1 MKMKSIF
8 KKCLWLATICIIAV
22 ILAFAVLLLL
32 LELSL
37 PNVNKLKKVH
47 LQEPLRILT
56 SDHKL
61 IAEFGNIRRIPV
73 TIDQVP
79 PLLIDATLA
88 TEDQR
93 YFTHSGIDV
102 LGLARA
108 SIVLIATGKKSQ
120 GGSTIT
126 MQVARNFF
134 LSPQKTYTR
143 KIREILLALK
153 IDREFSK
160 EKILELYFNKNFY
173 GQRAYGIAAAA
184 KTYYGETLNQLTLPQ
199 MAMLAGIPKAPS
211 LLNPLANP
219 KAAKDRRDHVL
230 YRMYTL
236 HYINQ
241 TDYENAIATPLTATY
256 HEIKVSVQAPYIAE
270 MVRQVMINQFGD
282 SSYDKGYTVYTTIN
296 SQLQKDANN
305 ALIEALLSYDKRHG
319 YRGPEKRLGS
329 KPDDLSD
336 WLNLLKNSPTI
347 NHLHPAIVLIV
358 QKYSVIALLK
368 DGTTISIPWSGLAWA
383 RSQKLTSD
391 DQEILGPM
399 PQQASDIVRVGD
411 MIRVIQQ
418 PDQSWMLSQIPAAE
432 SAIVALDPHNGAILA
447 LTGGF
452 NYFKSNFNRVTQATM
467 QPGSAFKPFIY
478 SAALN
483 KGYTL
488 ATLINDAP
496 IAISDSGENTVWRPE
511 NDTKKFYGPT
521 SLRWALVKSRNVVS
535 IRLLQQIGIPYAID
549 YASRFGFDKTQM
561 PDSLSLALGTVEVT
575 PLQLATAYSAFAN
588 GGYLIKPYFIE
599 SIVDYND
606 RSIFQENPII
616 AGDPITITQ
625 DHNIKNPA
633 PRIITPQNAY
643 LITSALHD
651 VIQHGTGIPARVLN
665 RNDLAGKT
673 GTTNNQNDGWFSGF
687 NSNLVATV
695 WIGFDK
701 QQSLQEHA
709 LRAALPIW
717 IKFMKAALQN
727 QPEATMLEPPGI
739 VTVRV
744 NKKTGLLASPNDDNA
759 VFEKFIKETVPTQ
772 ESQPTT
778 EINGIVNSTSN
789 EADINQLY

>member
-1 MKMKSIF
+1 M
-8 KKCLWLATICIIAV
+8 IAI
-22 ILAFAVLLLL
+22 ILALTVLLLL

-61 IAEFGNIRRIPV
+61 IAEFGNIRRIPI

-108 SIVLIATGKKSQ
+108 GLVLMTTGEKTQ

-153 IDREFSK
+153 INREFSK
-160 EKILELYFNKNFY
+160 DKILALYFNKNFY

-184 KTYYGETLNQLTLPQ
+184 KTYYGETLGQLTLPQ

-211 LLNPLANP
+211 ALNPLANST
-219 KAAKDRRDHVL
+219 AAKNRRDHVL

-241 TDYENAIATPLTATY
+241 TDYENAIATPLTAKY
-256 HEIKVSVQAPYIAE
+256 HDFKVSVQAPYIAE
-270 MVRQVMINQFGD
+270 MVRQVMVNQFGD

-296 SQLQKDANN
+296 SQLQKDAND
-305 ALIEALLSYDKRHG
+305 ALVQALLAYDKRHG
-319 YRGPEKRLGS
+319 YRGPEKRFGTKS
-329 KPDDLSD
+329 TDLKS
-336 WLNLLKNSPTI
+336 WINILKQSPTI
-347 NHLHPAIVLIV
+347 NNLQPAIVLV
-358 QKYSVIALLK
+358 AQKYSIIALLK
-368 DGTTISIPWSGLAWA
+368 DGTTISIPWSGLSWA
-383 RSQKLTSD
+383 RSQKLTPD

-399 PQQASDIVRVGD
+399 PRQASDVVRVGD
-411 MIRVIQQ
+411 MIRAIQQ
-418 PDQSWMLSQIPAAE
+418 PNQSWMLSQIPAAE

-496 IAISDSGENTVWRPE
+496 IAIPDSGENTVWRPE

-535 IRLLQQIGIPYAID
+535 VRLLQQIGIPYAID
-549 YASRFGFDKTQM
+549 YAARFGFDKTQM
-561 PDSLSLALGTVEVT
+561 PNSLSLALGTIEVT
-575 PLQLATAYSAFAN
+575 PLQLATAYSVFAN
-588 GGYLIKPYFIE
+588 GGYKISPYFIG
-599 SIVDYND
+599 SIFDYND
-606 RSIFQENPII
+606 QPIFKANPMV
-616 AGDPITITQ
+616 AGDPTTIMQ
-625 DHNIKNPA
+625 DHNIKNLA
-633 PRIITPQNAY
+633 PRIITPQIAY
-643 LITSALHD
+643 LVTSALHD
-651 VIQHGTGIPARVLN
+651 VIQYGTARPARILN
-665 RNDLAGKT
+665 RHDLAGKT

-687 NSNLVATV
+687 NSNIVATV

-701 QQSLQEHA
+701 QQSLQEYA
-709 LRAALPIW
+709 LKAALPIW
-717 IKFMKAALQN
+717 INFMKAALQN
-727 QPEATMLEPPGI
+727 QPEATMPEPPGL

-744 NKKTGLLASPNDDNA
+744 NKKTGLLASPNDKNA
-759 VFEKFIKETVPTQ
+759 VFEKFRKETVPTQ
-772 ESQPTT
+772 ESQTTT
-778 EINGIVNSTSN
+778 EINDATTSD
-789 EADINQLY
+789 EADFNQLY

>member
-1 MKMKSIF
+1 MKRKSIF
-8 KKCLWLATICIIAV
+8 KKLLWLITICTIAI
-22 ILAFAVLLLL
+22 ILALSVLLLL

-37 PNVNKLKKVH
+37 PNVNKLKEVH
-47 LQEPLRILT
+47 LQEPLRIFT

-61 IAEFGNIRRIPV
+61 IAEFGNIRRIPI

-79 PLLIDATLA
+79 PLFIDATLA

-93 YFTHSGIDV
+93 YFTHSGVDL

-108 SIVLIATGKKSQ
+108 GIVLITTGKKSQ

-134 LSPQKTYTR
+134 LTRHKTYTR
-143 KIREILLALK
+143 KFREILLALK
-153 IDREFSK
+153 INREFSK
-160 EKILELYFNKNFY
+160 DKILELYFNKNFY
-173 GQRAYGIAAAA
+173 GQRAYGIGAAA

-199 MAMLAGIPKAPS
+199 IAMIAGLPKAPS
-211 LLNPLANP
+211 ALNPLANST
-219 KAAKDRRDHVL
+219 AAKNRRDHVL

-241 TDYENAIATPLTATY
+241 ADYQNAIAAPITATY
-256 HEIKVSVQAPYIAE
+256 HDFKVSVNAPYVAE
-270 MVRQVMINQFGD
+270 MVRQLMVNQFGD

-296 SQLQKDANN
+296 SKLQTDAND
-305 ALIEALLSYDKRHG
+305 ALVEALLAYDKRHG
-319 YRGPEKRLGS
+319 YRGPEKRLGA
-329 KPDDLSD
+329 KPADLSS
-336 WLNLLKNSPTI
+336 WIKILIKSPTI
-347 NHLHPAIVLIV
+347 NHLQPAIVLIV
-358 QKYSVIALLK
+358 RKYSVIALLK

-383 RSQKLTSD
+383 RSQKLTPD

-399 PQQASDIVRVGD
+399 PQRPSDVVNVGN

-418 PDQSWMLSQIPAAE
+418 PNKSWLLSQIPAAE
-432 SAIVALDPHNGAILA
+432 SAIIALNPHDGATLA

-452 NYFKSNFNRVTQATM
+452 NYYKSNFNRVIQATM

-496 IAISDSGENTVWRPE
+496 IAIPDSGENTVWRPQ

-535 IRLLQQIGIPYAID
+535 VRLLQQIGIPYAID
-549 YASRFGFDKTQM
+549 YTARFGFAKSQM
-561 PDSLSLALGTVEVT
+561 PNSLSLALGAIEVT
-575 PLQLATAYSAFAN
+575 PLQLATAYSSFAN
-588 GGYLIKPYFIE
+588 GGYLIKPYFI
-599 SIVDYND
+599 D
-606 RSIFQENPII
+606 SIFAYNEQPIFKANPTQ
-616 AGDPITITQ
+616 AGDPTAIIQ
-625 DHNIKNPA
+625 DPNIKNPA

-643 LITSALHD
+643 LMTSALHD
-651 VIQHGTGIPARVLN
+651 VIQYGTGRPARILN

-701 QQSLQEHA
+701 QQSLQEYA
-709 LRAALPIW
+709 VKAALPLW
-717 IKFMKAALQN
+717 INFMRNALKD
-727 QPEATMLEPPGI
+727 QPEATMPEPPGI

-744 NKKTGLLASPNDDNA
+744 NKSTGLLASPNDRNA
-759 VFEKFIKETVPTQ
+759 IFEKFRKQYVPTQ
-772 ESQPTT
+772 ENQATPMTNGTT
-778 EINGIVNSTSN
+778 APASN